1 MGRTSLLWPQP
12 PLQILSKFT
21 MKKLSLSLITLVCYA
36 VVWAQERHQGK
47 FEQLGTELPTPNEYR
62 NASGAPGHKYWQ
74 QQADYQIK
82 VEVNDEEQSVKG
94 SERIT
99 YYNNSPE
106 PLGYLWLQLD
116 QNVRAEGSDTPQIE
130 QSRIRDSLAARMFQ
144 NYVMYEDNFDGGF
157 QMSNVKDDNGEPLD
171 YVVNKTMMKI
181 NLPTPLKPG
190 KSFSFHLDWSY
201 KINDRMV
208 DNGRSGYEYFPED
221 DNYLYTVA
229 QFYPRMARYDDTNG
243 WQNKQFLGQGE
254 FALTFGNYE
263 VEITVPEDHIV
274 AATGELQNPEAV
286 LTAEQ
291 MRRLKKAREEFVKP
305 VMIVTENEARKNEK
319 SKASGQKTWKFK
331 ANKVRDFAFASSR
344 KFIWDAMAVDINGKR
359 PMAMSFYPKEGNPL
373 WEKEST
379 LAVKNTLIGYSRR
392 TFDYPYPVAI
402 SVHAASIGMEY
413 PMICF
418 NFGRP
423 DKNGKY
429 TDSKKWGMI
438 GVIIHEVG
446 HNFFPMIVNSDE
458 RQWTW
463 MDEGLNT
470 FLENLTIEEFY
481 PDMPLKFG
489 TPQTIVSYMGGNK
502 DFIRPIMTNSEQVV
516 QFGYN
521 AYGKPSAA
529 LYVLRNSVM
538 GPQLFD
544 AALKEYAQRWKFK
557 SPEPA
562 DFFRTMEDASAVD
575 LDWFWKGWFYTTDHV
590 DMSVDYVK
598 WYKLQPEDAVVE
610 KQVQAEQGT
619 LEGEETA
626 EEEGKQWPETHQPLT
641 VTDTDDR
648 YYGEFMNRQEDDA
661 IRKQYEGKNLYEV
674 GFKNEGGLVMPLI
687 VEFTYTDGS
696 TELRKIPAEIWRKN
710 ENTVSKVFVTDKE
723 AVSIQL
729 DPNNE
734 LADVDM
740 EDNVYPRQEEKSKF
754 EQFKEK
760 TSGE

>member
-1 MGRTSLLWPQP
+1 MKHVSVSIIALL
-12 PLQILSKFT
+12 LFCT
-21 MKKLSLSLITLVCYA
+21 A
-36 VVWAQERHQGK
+36 WAQEGHQGK
-47 FEQLGTELPTPNEYR
+47 FEQLGTTLPTPNEYR
-62 NASGAPGHKYWQ
+62 NASGAPGYKYWQ

-82 VEVNDEEQSVKG
+82 VALDDDKQFVTG

-99 YYNNSPE
+99 YHNNAPE
-106 PLGYLWLQLD
+106 PLNYLWLQLD
-116 QNVRAEGSDTPQIE
+116 QNVRAQDSHTPMVE
-130 QSRIRDSLAARMFQ
+130 QSRVRDSLPARMFQ
-144 NYVMYEDNFDGGF
+144 KYVMYENDFDGGF
-157 QMSNVKDDNGEPLD
+157 KIASVKNDEGAPLQ
-171 YVVNKTMMKI
+171 YLINKTMMKI
-181 NLPTPLKPG
+181 DLPEPLMPG
-190 KSFSFHLDWSY
+190 EKFSFHVDWSY
-201 KINDRMV
+201 NINDRMQ
-208 DNGRSGYEYFPED
+208 DGGRSGYEYFPED
-221 DNYLYTVA
+221 DNYLYTIA
-229 QFYPRMARYDDTNG
+229 QFYPRMARYDDVNG

-254 FALTFGNYE
+254 FALTFGDYE

-274 AATGELQNPEAV
+274 AATGELQNPGQV
-286 LTAEQ
+286 LTEEQ
-291 MRRLKKAREEFVKP
+291 TRRLEEAKQEFEKPVFIVTEKEAIANEKKKARGK
-305 VMIVTENEARKNEK
+305 
-319 SKASGQKTWKFK
+319 KTWIFK
-331 ANKVRDFAFASSR
+331 ADNVRDFAFASSR
-344 KFIWDAMAVDINGKR
+344 KFIWDAMAVQINDKR

-379 LAVKNTLIGYSRR
+379 LAVKNTLVGYSRR

-423 DKNGKY
+423 NPDGTY

-470 FLENLTIEEFY
+470 FLENLTSEEFY

-489 TPQTIVSYMGGNK
+489 TPQTIVTYMGGNK

-538 GPQLFD
+538 GPELFD
-544 AALKEYAQRWKFK
+544 AAFKEYAQRWKFK
-557 SPEPA
+557 SPTPA

-590 DMSVDYVK
+590 DLTVDNVK
-598 WYKLQPEDAVVE
+598 WYKLQPEEAIVE
-610 KQVQAEQGT
+610 KTVKAEEGT
-619 LEGEETA
+619 LSESSEEA
-626 EEEGKQWPETHQPLT
+626 SGKEWPETFEPLT
-641 VTDTDDR
+641 VTDTDAR
-648 YYGEFMNRQEDDA
+648 YYGEFMNRQDDEA
-661 IRKQYEGKNLYEV
+661 IRKQYEDKNVYEV
-674 GFKNEGGLVMPLI
+674 TFKNEGGLVMPLI
-687 VEFTYTDGS
+687 VEFTYADGT
-696 TELRKIPAEIWRKN
+696 TEVQHIPAEIWRKN
-710 ENTVSKVFVTDKE
+710 ENTATKVFSTDKE
-723 AVSIQL
+723 VVSIKL

-734 LADVDM
+734 LADVDLG
-740 EDNVYPRQEEKSKF
+740 DNVYPRSEEKSKF
-754 EQFKEK
+754 DQFKEK
-760 TSGE
+760 NSGE

>member
-1 MGRTSLLWPQP
+1 MKHVSVSIIALL
-12 PLQILSKFT
+12 LFCT
-21 MKKLSLSLITLVCYA
+21 A
-36 VVWAQERHQGK
+36 WAQEGHQGK
-47 FEQLGTELPTPNEYR
+47 FEQLGTTLPTPNEYR
-62 NASGAPGHKYWQ
+62 NASGAPGYKYWQ

-82 VEVNDEEQSVKG
+82 VALDDDKQFVTG

-99 YYNNSPE
+99 YHNNAPE
-106 PLGYLWLQLD
+106 PLNYLWLQLD
-116 QNVRAEGSDTPQIE
+116 QNVRAQDSHTPMVE
-130 QSRIRDSLAARMFQ
+130 QSRVRDSLPARMFQ
-144 NYVMYEDNFDGGF
+144 KYVMYENDFDGGF
-157 QMSNVKDDNGEPLD
+157 KIASVKNDEGAPLQ
-171 YVVNKTMMKI
+171 YLINKTMMKI
-181 NLPTPLKPG
+181 DLPEPLMPG
-190 KSFSFHLDWSY
+190 EKFSFYVDWSY
-201 KINDRMV
+201 NINDRMR
-208 DNGRSGYEYFPED
+208 DGGRSGYEYFPED
-221 DNYLYTVA
+221 DNYLYTIA
-229 QFYPRMARYDDTNG
+229 QFYPRMARYDDVNG

-254 FALTFGNYE
+254 FALTFGDYE

-274 AATGELQNPEAV
+274 AATGELQNPGQV

-291 MRRLKKAREEFVKP
+291 TRRLEEAKQEFEKPVFIVTEKEAIANEKKKARGK
-305 VMIVTENEARKNEK
+305 
-319 SKASGQKTWKFK
+319 KTWIFK
-331 ANKVRDFAFASSR
+331 ADNVRDFAFASSR
-344 KFIWDAMAVDINGKR
+344 KFIWDAMAVQINDKR

-379 LAVKNTLIGYSRR
+379 LAVKNTLVGYSRR

-423 DKNGKY
+423 NPDGTY

-470 FLENLTIEEFY
+470 FLENLTSEEFY

-489 TPQTIVSYMGGNK
+489 TPQTIVTYMGGNK

-538 GPQLFD
+538 GPELFD
-544 AALKEYAQRWKFK
+544 AAFKEYAQRWKFK
-557 SPEPA
+557 SPTPA

-590 DMSVDYVK
+590 DLTVDNVK
-598 WYKLQPEDAVVE
+598 WYKLQPEEAIVE
-610 KQVQAEQGT
+610 KTVKAEEGT
-619 LEGEETA
+619 LSESSEEA
-626 EEEGKQWPETHQPLT
+626 SGKEWPETFEPLT
-641 VTDTDDR
+641 VTDTDAR
-648 YYGEFMNRQEDDA
+648 YYGEFMNRQDDEA
-661 IRKQYEGKNLYEV
+661 IRKQYEDKNVYEV
-674 GFKNEGGLVMPLI
+674 TFKNEGGLVMPLI
-687 VEFTYTDGS
+687 VEFTYADGT
-696 TELRKIPAEIWRKN
+696 TEVQHIPAEIWRKN
-710 ENTVSKVFVTDKE
+710 ENTATKVFSTDKE
-723 AVSIQL
+723 VVSIKL

-734 LADVDM
+734 LADVDLG
-740 EDNVYPRQEEKSKF
+740 DNVYPRSEEKSKF
-754 EQFKEK
+754 DQFKEK
-760 TSGE
+760 NSGE